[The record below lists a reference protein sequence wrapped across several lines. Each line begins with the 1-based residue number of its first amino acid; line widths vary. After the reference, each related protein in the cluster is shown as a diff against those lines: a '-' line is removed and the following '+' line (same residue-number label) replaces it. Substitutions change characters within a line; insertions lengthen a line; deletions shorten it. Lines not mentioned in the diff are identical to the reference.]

1 MTGFLVV
8 AAAALAGAPLADL
21 NGDWRS
27 VGERPVRVSYRSI
40 SNDLATV
47 EQWRTPSGRETMTVY
62 TLDGSTMLATHYC
75 GQGNVATLAAPA
87 GAKELS
93 FAFRTAQGVDP
104 GEGVLVRLTLKRD
117 GDRLRRIETYRKDS
131 RDSVEVIEFIR
142 EGTN

>member
-1 MTGFLVV
+1 MTGLLVL

-27 VGERPVRVSYRSI
+27 LGERPVRVSYRSI

-47 EQWRTPSGRETMTVY
+47 EQWRTASGRETMTVY
-62 TLDGSTMLATHYC
+62 TLDGSTLLATHYC
-75 GQGNVATLAAPA
+75 GQGNVATLAGPA

-104 GEGVLVRLTLKRD
+104 GEGVLVQLTLERN
-117 GDRLRRIETYRKDS
+117 GDRLRRVETYRKGS
-131 RDSVEVIEFIR
+131 RDSVEVVEFVR
-142 EGTN
+142 EGSN